1 MIGRIAG
8 LRIALAVGVVVAWTG
23 SALVQSNDTGGATVV
38 VSPQLTVTVPSVA
51 ELRLDAAE
59 IAFDLGGALQSATLA
74 CVYGSEGF
82 EPTSGVGTFEPVF
95 PLGTGFRHGAYPA
108 ITVEG
113 SGPVSGYPPLRFDAA
128 GEALPGSDRDFVCFR
143 SFLLRR
149 FTNLPGWQLSVE
161 RPATGGLPG
170 GIEGLYVRD
179 GGCDGDGG
187 LQGLFRLDPG
197 EQRVLASADTAA
209 SCPNGDVVVLALE
222 VGAVR
227 AGETPAHLVYTLMA
241 PLFET
246 SP

>member
-1 MIGRIAG
+1 MIGRSAR
-8 LRIALAVGVVVAWTG
+8 LRIALTVGVAVGWTG
-23 SALVQSNDTGGATVV
+23 SALVQSTDTGGATVV

-51 ELRLDAAE
+51 ELRLDATE
-59 IAFDLGGALQSATLA
+59 IAFDLGGGLQSATFA
-74 CVYGSEGF
+74 CVYGSEGAGQ
-82 EPTSGVGTFEPVF
+82 PSGMDPLDPLF
-95 PLGTGFRHGAYPA
+95 PLGTGFRYADYPA

-113 SGPVSGYPPLRFDAA
+113 SGAVSGYPPLRLDAA
-128 GEALPGSDRDFVCFR
+128 GEALPGSDLDFVCYR

-149 FTNLPGWQLSVE
+149 FSNLPGWQLSVE
-161 RPATGGLPG
+161 RPTTDAG
-170 GIEGLYVRD
+170 GIDGLYVRD

-197 EQRVLASADTAA
+197 GRQVLASSDTAA
-209 SCPNGDVVVLALE
+209 SCPNGDVVVLAVE

-241 PLFET
+241 PLFES

>member
-1 MIGRIAG
+1 VIGRSAG
-8 LRIALAVGVVVAWTG
+8 LRIALTVAVAVAWTG
-23 SALVQSNDTGGATVV
+23 SALGQSTDTGGAIVV

-51 ELRLDAAE
+51 ELRLDGTE

-74 CVYGSEGF
+74 CVYGPEGGG
-82 EPTSGVGTFEPVF
+82 PVSGMDPLDPVF
-95 PLGTGFRHGAYPA
+95 PLGTGFRHGDHPA

-113 SGPVSGYPPLRFDAA
+113 SGPVSGYPPLRLDAA
-128 GEALPGSDRDFVCFR
+128 GEALAESDLDFVCYR

-149 FTNLPGWQLSVE
+149 FSNLEGWELSVE
-161 RPATGGLPG
+161 RPATDAG
-170 GIEGLYVRD
+170 GIDGLYVRD
-179 GGCDGDGG
+179 GGCAGDAG

-209 SCPNGDVVVLALE
+209 ACPNGDVVVLALE
-222 VGAVR
+222 IGAVR

-241 PLFET
+241 PMFES

>member
-8 LRIALAVGVVVAWTG
+8 LRVALAVGVAVAWTG
-23 SALVQSNDTGGATVV
+23 SALVQSTDTGGATVV

-59 IAFDLGGALQSATLA
+59 IEFDLGGALQSATLA

-82 EPTSGVGTFEPVF
+82 EPSAGVDTREPVF
-95 PLGTGFRHGAYPA
+95 PLGTAFRRGAYPT

-113 SGPVSGYPPLRFDAA
+113 SGPVFSYPPLRFDAA
-128 GEALPGSDRDFVCFR
+128 GEALPGSDRDFVCYR

-149 FTNLPGWQLSVE
+149 FSNLPGWELSVE
-161 RPATGGLPG
+161 RPATDAVTGGL
-170 GIEGLYVRD
+170 ERLYVRD
-179 GGCDGDGG
+179 GGCDGDGE

-197 EQRVLASADTAA
+197 GRQVLASSDTAA
-209 SCPNGDVVVLALE
+209 TCPNGDVVVLALE

>member
-1 MIGRIAG
+1 MVRRLAR
-8 LRIALAVGVVVAWTG
+8 LRTALTVVVAVAWTG
-23 SALVQSNDTGGATVV
+23 SALVQSTDTGSATVV

-51 ELRLDAAE
+51 ELRLDATE
-59 IAFDLGGALQSATLA
+59 ITFDLGGALQSETLA
-74 CVYGSEGF
+74 CVYGSENPGSS
-82 EPTSGVGTFEPVF
+82 TGIDSLDPVF

-113 SGPVSGYPPLRFDAA
+113 SGPVSSYPPLRFDAA
-128 GEALPGSDRDFVCFR
+128 GEALPGSDRDFVCYR

-149 FTNLPGWQLSVE
+149 FSNLPGWQLSVE
-161 RPATGGLPG
+161 RPATDAVAG
-170 GIEGLYVRD
+170 GIDGLYVRD
-179 GGCDGDGG
+179 GGCAGDGG

-197 EQRVLASADTAA
+197 ERRVLANADTAA
-209 SCPNGDVVVLALE
+209 ACPNGDVVVLALE

-241 PLFET
+241 PVFES